1 MCLQGHTSVVEDVAW
16 HAHHRNIFGSVG
28 DDFRLVLWDTRQD
41 PETPMHT
48 RNDAHS
54 SFLNCL
60 SFSPMNEYLLVTGS
74 ADHTVALWDMRNL
87 KKSLHT
93 FQGHRCVKA
102 SSFPIPRYA
111 VPLGRRKRVHPL
123 YWSTHSCASYGP
135 C

>member
-1 MCLQGHTSVVEDVAW
+1 MVEDVAW

-48 RNDAHS
+48 RQDAHS

-93 FQGHRCVKA
+93 FQGHRYVKA
-102 SSFPIPRYA
+102 SIVLPRYA
-111 VPLGRRKRVHPL
+111 LTLRPWLHTVYR
-123 YWSTHSCASYGP
+123 STTIWCVFKNRAESLDLVFGF
-135 C
+135 